1 MQDQS
6 PKPLPLIET
15 QIGRKDPSDAH
26 MAVRRAVEPGAADRV
41 VSDRAGAT
49 TRLDP
54 GPSLK

>member
-6 PKPLPLIET
+6 PKSLPMIET
-15 QIGRKDPSDAH
+15 QIGRKAPSDAH
-26 MAVRRAVEPGAADRV
+26 MAVRRAVEQGAADRV
-41 VSDRAGAT
+41 VIDRAGTT